1 MPVPRTANGADGL
14 KGLPGWA
21 LRQATGE
28 LRAGED
34 ASAVA
39 ERAWRLVRD
48 GEERATERHDEF
60 DDPDQGGEG

>member
-1 MPVPRTANGADGL
+1 MPVSITANGAEGFE
-14 KGLPGWA
+14 GLPGWA

-28 LRAGED
+28 LGDGAD
-34 ASAVA
+34 ASTVA

-48 GEERATERHDEF
+48 VEERKIERHDEF

>member
-1 MPVPRTANGADGL
+1 MPVSTLNGADGL

-28 LRAGED
+28 TDDGENE
-34 ASAVA
+34 STVV
-39 ERAWRLVRD
+39 ERAWRLVHD
-48 GEERATERHDEF
+48 AKERKTERHDEF

>member
-1 MPVPRTANGADGL
+1 MVVSTTANGADGG

-28 LRAGED
+28 LGDRAAGSTIAD
-34 ASAVA
+34 
-39 ERAWRLVRD
+39 RAWLLVRD
-48 GEERATERHDEF
+48 GEERRTERHDEF